1 MKKLSGL
8 STDYEGRCGNCH
20 KFFGEGDLYCRYC
33 GTKAGEGRYEPY
45 DDIMQCVYGP
55 PPTERLHTCNECGY
69 SWKSWAMIDN
79 ERYCPKCGGAVT
91 AAETGDPLFKEETGG
106 TDMSVKV
113 YIDGQEGTTGLKIL
127 ERFEGRNDIEIIKIS
142 EELRKDP
149 AERARLI
156 NSADYVFLCLPDDA
170 SREAVSFIDKDN
182 DHVRIIDASTA
193 HRTNPDWAYGFP
205 ELSPAHRAK
214 IESSNRV
221 AVPGCYA
228 SGFNSIVYPLVAN
241 GIIPADYPVFA
252 YATSGY
258 SGAGKKAIAVYE
270 GDDKPFEFNSPRQYA
285 LSQAHKHLPEMQK
298 ISGLTYKPMFNP
310 MVCDYFSGMV
320 VSVPIQTRTLPKA
333 YTPAEIHEMYAKHYA
348 GAKLVEVM
356 PLMSAD
362 EQKSF
367 FLASNTLSG
376 QNKLQ
381 VFVFGSDEQIL
392 LCARLDNLGK
402 GASGAAVQCLNIM
415 MGIDET
421 TGLV

>member
-1 MKKLSGL
+1 M
-8 STDYEGRCGNCH
+8 
-20 KFFGEGDLYCRYC
+20 
-33 GTKAGEGRYEPY
+33 
-45 DDIMQCVYGP
+45 
-55 PPTERLHTCNECGY
+55 
-69 SWKSWAMIDN
+69 
-79 ERYCPKCGGAVT
+79 
-91 AAETGDPLFKEETGG
+91 
-106 TDMSVKV
+106 VKI
-113 YIDGQEGTTGLKIL
+113 YIDGQEGTTGLKIM
-127 ERFEGRNDIEIIKIS
+127 ERFEGRNDIEIIRIS
-142 EELRKDP
+142 EEKRKDP

-156 NSADYVFLCLPDDA
+156 NSADYVFLCLPDAA

-205 ELSPAHRAK
+205 ELSPEHREK
-214 IESSNRV
+214 IKTSNRV

-228 SGFNSIVYPLVAN
+228 SGFASIVYPLVSN

-285 LSQAHKHLPEMQK
+285 LSQQHKHLPEMK
-298 ISGLTYKPMFNP
+298 AVSGLAYTPMFNP

-333 YTPAEIHEMYAKHYA
+333 VSPAQIQEMYAKHYA
-348 GAKLVEVM
+348 GANMVEVM
-356 PLMSAD
+356 PLMSED

-376 QNKLQ
+376 VNKLQ

-421 TGLV
+421 TGLI

>member
-1 MKKLSGL
+1 M
-8 STDYEGRCGNCH
+8 
-20 KFFGEGDLYCRYC
+20 
-33 GTKAGEGRYEPY
+33 
-45 DDIMQCVYGP
+45 
-55 PPTERLHTCNECGY
+55 
-69 SWKSWAMIDN
+69 
-79 ERYCPKCGGAVT
+79 
-91 AAETGDPLFKEETGG
+91 
-106 TDMSVKV
+106 VKV
-113 YIDGQEGTTGLKIL
+113 YIDGQEGTTGLKIT
-127 ERFEGRNDIEIIKIS
+127 ERFEGRNDIEVIRIS
-142 EELRKDP
+142 EEKRKDS

-156 NSADYVFLCLPDDA
+156 NSADYVFLCLPDEA
-170 SREAVSFIDKDN
+170 SREAVSFVDN

-205 ELSPAHRAK
+205 ELSAEHRQK
-214 IESSNRV
+214 IATSNRV
-221 AVPGCYA
+221 AVTGCYA
-228 SGFNSIVYPLVAN
+228 SGFASIVYPLVKN
-241 GIIPADYPVFA
+241 NIIPDDYPVFA

-270 GDDKPFEFNSPRQYA
+270 SDEKPYEFNSPRQYA
-285 LSQAHKHLPEMQK
+285 MSQQHKHLPEMQAV
-298 ISGLTYKPMFNP
+298 SGLKYKPMFNP

-320 VSVPIQTRTLPKA
+320 VSVPIQSRTLA
-333 YTPAEIHEMYAKHYA
+333 NSVTAERIHEMYKKHYEVA
-348 GAKLVEVM
+348 NMVEVM

-376 QNKLQ
+376 LNKLQ
-381 VFVFGSDEQIL
+381 VFVFGNDEQIL

>member
-1 MKKLSGL
+1 
-8 STDYEGRCGNCH
+8 
-20 KFFGEGDLYCRYC
+20 
-33 GTKAGEGRYEPY
+33 
-45 DDIMQCVYGP
+45 
-55 PPTERLHTCNECGY
+55 
-69 SWKSWAMIDN
+69 MI
-79 ERYCPKCGGAVT
+79 
-91 AAETGDPLFKEETGG
+91 
-106 TDMSVKV
+106 KV

-127 ERFEGRNDIEIIKIS
+127 ERFEGRNDIKLIRIS
-142 EELRKDP
+142 DEKRKDP

-156 NSADYVFLCLPDDA
+156 NSADYVFLCLPDEA
-170 SREAVSFIDKDN
+170 SREAVSFVDN

-193 HRTNPDWAYGFP
+193 HRTNPGWAYGFP
-205 ELSPAHRAK
+205 ELSPEHREK
-214 IESSNRV
+214 IKTSNRV

-228 SGFNSIVYPLVAN
+228 SGFAAVVYPLVKN

-270 GDDKPFEFNSPRQYA
+270 SDDKPYEFNSPRQYA
-285 LSQAHKHLPEMQK
+285 LSQQHKHLPEMQAV
-298 ISGLTYKPMFNP
+298 SGLTHKPMFNP

-320 VSVPIQTRTLPKA
+320 VSVPIQTRTLNSSVTAKQV
-333 YTPAEIHEMYAKHYA
+333 HEMYAKHYE
-348 GAKLVEVM
+348 GAKMVEVM

-376 QNKLQ
+376 INKLQ
-381 VFVFGSDEQIL
+381 VFVFGNDEQIL

-421 TGLV
+421 AGLV

>member
-1 MKKLSGL
+1 
-8 STDYEGRCGNCH
+8 
-20 KFFGEGDLYCRYC
+20 
-33 GTKAGEGRYEPY
+33 
-45 DDIMQCVYGP
+45 
-55 PPTERLHTCNECGY
+55 
-69 SWKSWAMIDN
+69 
-79 ERYCPKCGGAVT
+79 
-91 AAETGDPLFKEETGG
+91 
-106 TDMSVKV
+106 MSVKV
-113 YIDGQEGTTGLKIL
+113 YIDGQEGTTGLKIK
-127 ERFEGRNDIEIIKIS
+127 ERFEGRNDIEIVKIS
-142 EELRKDP
+142 EELRKDST
-149 AERARLI
+149 ERARLI

-205 ELSPAHRAK
+205 ELSAEHRAK
-214 IESSNRV
+214 IEKSNRV

-270 GDDKPFEFNSPRQYA
+270 GDDKPYEFNSPRQYA

-333 YTPAEIHEMYAKHYA
+333 FTPAQIHEMYAKHYA

-362 EQKSF
+362 EQKSY

>member
-1 MKKLSGL
+1 
-8 STDYEGRCGNCH
+8 
-20 KFFGEGDLYCRYC
+20 
-33 GTKAGEGRYEPY
+33 
-45 DDIMQCVYGP
+45 
-55 PPTERLHTCNECGY
+55 
-69 SWKSWAMIDN
+69 
-79 ERYCPKCGGAVT
+79 
-91 AAETGDPLFKEETGG
+91 
-106 TDMSVKV
+106 MSVKV
-113 YIDGQEGTTGLKIL
+113 YIDGQEGTTGLKIQ

-156 NSADYVFLCLPDDA
+156 NSADYVFLCLPDTA

-205 ELSPAHRAK
+205 ELSPAHREK
-214 IESSNRV
+214 IQSSNRV

-228 SGFNSIVYPLVAN
+228 SGFNSIVYPLVSN

-270 GDDKPFEFNSPRQYA
+270 GEDKPFEFNSPRQYA
-285 LSQAHKHLPEMQK
+285 LSQAHKHLPEMQAV
-298 ISGLTYKPMFNP
+298 SGLAYKPMFNP

-320 VSVPIQTRTLPKA
+320 VSVPIQTRTLPKK
-333 YTPAEIHEMYAKHYA
+333 YTPAEVHDMFAKHYA
-348 GAKLVEVM
+348 DAKMVEVM
-356 PLMSAD
+356 PLMSED

-376 QNKLQ
+376 LNKMQ
-381 VFVFGSDEQIL
+381 IFVFGSDEQIL
-392 LCARLDNLGK
+392 LCSRLDNLGK